1 MGSESLFKLLQSWEE
16 HASTVSQ
23 QTEVTLSINKTDVVR
38 LAALAEIYKL
48 PENQI
53 IATLIHEAINELEAK
68 MPYIPGKK
76 VIRIE
81 DGDEIF
87 QDTGPMP
94 AYLAAQKRLSEK

>member
-1 MGSESLFKLLQSWEE
+1 MGSQSLSKLLKSWED
-16 HASTVSQ
+16 HASKVSQ
-23 QTEVTLSINKTDVVR
+23 QTEVSVSINQSDVVR
-38 LAALAEIYKL
+38 LAALAEVYKL
-48 PENQI
+48 PENDI
-53 IATLIHEAINELEAK
+53 IATLIHEALNELEAK

-94 AYLAAQKRLSEK
+94 EYLAAQKRLLQK

>member
-1 MGSESLFKLLQSWEE
+1 MGSQSLSKLLETWEE
-16 HASTVSQ
+16 HASKVSE
-23 QTEVTLSINKTDVVR
+23 QTEVTLSINKADVVR

-53 IATLIHEAINELEAK
+53 TATLIHEALNELEAK
-68 MPYIPGKK
+68 MPYVPGKK
-76 VIRIE
+76 VIRVE

-94 AYLAAQKRLSEK
+94 EYLAAQKRLLAR

>member
-1 MGSESLFKLLQSWEE
+1 MGSQSLSKLLQSWEE
-16 HASTVSQ
+16 HASKVSQ
-23 QTEVTLSINKTDVVR
+23 QTEVSVSVNQSDVVR
-38 LAALAEIYKL
+38 LAALAEVYKL
-48 PENQI
+48 PENDI
-53 IATLIHEAINELEAK
+53 IATLIHEALNELEAK

-94 AYLAAQKRLSEK
+94 EYLAAQKRLLKK

>member
-1 MGSESLFKLLQSWEE
+1 MGNQSLSKLLELWEE
-16 HASTVSQ
+16 HASKVSK
-23 QTEVTLSINKTDVVR
+23 QTEVTLSINDTDIIR
-38 LAALAEIYKL
+38 LAALADVYKL
-48 PENQI
+48 PQNEI
-53 IATLIHEAINELEAK
+53 IATLIHEALNELEAR

-94 AYLAAQKRLSEK
+94 EYLAAQKRYLAK